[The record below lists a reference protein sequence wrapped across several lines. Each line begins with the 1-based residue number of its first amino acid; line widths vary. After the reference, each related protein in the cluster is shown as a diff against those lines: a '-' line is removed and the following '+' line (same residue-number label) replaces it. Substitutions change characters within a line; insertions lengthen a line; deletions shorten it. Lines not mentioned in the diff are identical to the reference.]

1 MIERAPLGKRDP
13 DFVEKTYRGSYVYC
27 FVEDNGK
34 LIGAGRAISDGVSN
48 SAIYDV
54 VVLPEYQGKGI
65 GTFLLGAVAVIEQRM
80 RMLGWET
87 RGGLVSAERVG
98 DGNMNMTVRVRTA
111 GSSFILKQARPW
123 VVKYPQI
130 AAPVERAEVE
140 AAFYA
145 AVGRVEEVSRRMP
158 RLRGFDAES

>member
-65 GTFLLGAVAVIEQRM
+65 GKSIVQYLLDRLPRRSV
-80 RMLGWET
+80 L
-87 RGGLVSAERVG
+87 LVSAPKQEDFYRKLGFHKLKTAYLRHEEIERWISEG
-98 DGNMNMTVRVRTA
+98 Y
-111 GSSFILKQARPW
+111 I
-123 VVKYPQI
+123 
-130 AAPVERAEVE
+130 
-140 AAFYA
+140 
-145 AVGRVEEVSRRMP
+145 EEKPSRHHI
-158 RLRGFDAES
+158 E

>member
-1 MIERAPLGKRDP
+1 MNYHSELSRIHWYELATVIERAPLGKRDP

-65 GTFLLGAVAVIEQRM
+65 GKSIVQYLLDRLPRRSV
-80 RMLGWET
+80 L
-87 RGGLVSAERVG
+87 LVSAPKQEDFYRKLGFHKLKTAYLRHEEIERWISEG
-98 DGNMNMTVRVRTA
+98 Y
-111 GSSFILKQARPW
+111 I
-123 VVKYPQI
+123 
-130 AAPVERAEVE
+130 
-140 AAFYA
+140 
-145 AVGRVEEVSRRMP
+145 EEKPSRHHI
-158 RLRGFDAES
+158 E